1 MIYKFIFH
9 CPFTIDQEFKLNNQ
23 NFFTTI
29 YHLRLTFYYLHFVLL
44 DDSKRS
50 QMKIG
55 ILREGKTPP
64 DKRVALSPAQCVQ
77 VQEQYPELELV
88 VQPSPIRRF
97 IDAEYLALGVN
108 MQEDLSDC
116 DVIIGVKEVPKK
128 DLIPN
133 KTYFY
138 FSHTIK
144 EQPYNRGLLL
154 KMIDLN
160 IRMIDYETLT
170 NANGKRLIGFG
181 RYAGIVGCYNGFLT
195 YGKRTGAYTLKEA
208 NLCDDRKEMESEFSK
223 IKLPAIKIIVTGSG
237 RVGNGV
243 LEVINGIGVKEVSK
257 EDFLNK
263 EFDQAVFVHL
273 NTLDYNTR
281 IDGAED
287 SKPDFYANPKEYR
300 SDFMKYARLSEFFIA
315 GHYYSAD
322 SPYLFTREDTKSADF
337 KIRTVADVSCD
348 IDGPVAST
356 VRPSTIAD
364 PIYGYNPLTESEDD
378 FTKPGVIAV
387 MAVDNLPCELPKDAS
402 EDFGQEMIKH
412 ILPCLLGDD
421 TDGVISRATICEN
434 GKLTKYYQY
443 LNKYV
448 EGIC

>member
-1 MIYKFIFH
+1 
-9 CPFTIDQEFKLNNQ
+9 
-23 NFFTTI
+23 
-29 YHLRLTFYYLHFVLL
+29 L
-44 DDSKRS
+44 DDPKRP

-64 DKRVALSPAQCVQ
+64 DKRVALSPMQCVQ
-77 VQEQYPELELV
+77 VQEQYRNVELV

-97 IDAEYLALGVN
+97 VDEEYLSLGVK

-116 DVIIGVKEVPKK
+116 DVLIGVKEVPKK

-144 EQPYNRGLLL
+144 EQPYNRELLL
-154 KMIDLN
+154 KMLDLN

-195 YGKRTGAYTLKEA
+195 YGLRTGAYNIKAA
-208 NLCDDRKEMESEFSK
+208 NLCEDRKEMEAEFIK

-237 RVGNGV
+237 RVGNGA
-243 LEVINGIGVKEVSK
+243 LEVINTIGVKEVSK

-263 EFDQAVFVHL
+263 EFDEAVFVHL
-273 NTLDYNTR
+273 KTMDYNTR
-281 IDGAED
+281 IDGAAA
-287 SKPDFYANPKEYR
+287 SKSDFYSNPKDYHT
-300 SDFMKYARLSEFFIA
+300 DFLKYARLSELFIA

-322 SPYLFTREDTKSADF
+322 SPYLFTREDAKSADF
-337 KIRTVADVSCD
+337 KIRTVADISCD

-356 VRPSTIAD
+356 IKPSTIAE
-364 PIYGYNPLTESEDD
+364 PIYGYNPQTESEDD
-378 FTKPGVIAV
+378 FLKSDVIAV

-402 EDFGQEMIKH
+402 VDFGAEMIKH

-421 TDGVISRATICEN
+421 PEKVIARATICESGN
-434 GKLTKYYQY
+434 LTSYYQY
-443 LNKYV
+443 LNNYV
-448 EGIC
+448 LGEG

>member
-1 MIYKFIFH
+1 M
-9 CPFTIDQEFKLNNQ
+9 
-23 NFFTTI
+23 
-29 YHLRLTFYYLHFVLL
+29 
-44 DDSKRS
+44 DDPKRP

-64 DKRVALSPAQCVQ
+64 DKRVALSPMQCVQ
-77 VQEQYPELELV
+77 VQEQYRNVELV

-97 IDAEYLALGVN
+97 VDEEYLSLGVK

-116 DVIIGVKEVPKK
+116 DVLIGVKEVPKK

-144 EQPYNRGLLL
+144 EQPYNRELLL
-154 KMIDLN
+154 KMLDLN

-195 YGKRTGAYTLKEA
+195 YGLRTGAYNIKAA
-208 NLCDDRKEMESEFSK
+208 NLCEDRKEMEAEFIK

-237 RVGNGV
+237 RVGNGA
-243 LEVINGIGVKEVSK
+243 LEVINTIGVKEVSK

-263 EFDQAVFVHL
+263 EFDEAVFVHL
-273 NTLDYNTR
+273 KTMDYNTR
-281 IDGAED
+281 IDGAAA
-287 SKPDFYANPKEYR
+287 SKSDFYSNPKDYHT
-300 SDFMKYARLSEFFIA
+300 DFLKYARLSELFIA

-322 SPYLFTREDTKSADF
+322 SPYLFTREDAKSADF
-337 KIRTVADVSCD
+337 KIRTVADISCD

-356 VRPSTIAD
+356 IKPSTIAE
-364 PIYGYNPLTESEDD
+364 PIYGYNPQTESEDD
-378 FTKPGVIAV
+378 FLKSDVIAV

-402 EDFGQEMIKH
+402 VDFGAEMIKH

-421 TDGVISRATICEN
+421 PEKVIARATICESGN
-434 GKLTKYYQY
+434 LTSYYQY
-443 LNKYV
+443 LNNYV
-448 EGIC
+448 LGEG